1 MLQTLFVALLIGF
14 AVQALGDS
22 GKAVLRGVKHFER
35 VVFRVLSMI
44 MWLAPIGAFGA
55 IAAVVGETG
64 VDALKSLGQIMVAFY
79 LTCFLFIVV
88 ILGSLLRLVTGI
100 SIFSLLRYL
109 AREYLLIV
117 STSSSEAALPG
128 WWRRWSTWASPG
140 RSSGSRCRPG
150 TPSTST
156 APPSI

>member
-1 MLQTLFVALLIGF
+1 M
-14 AVQALGDS
+14 
-22 GKAVLRGVKHFER
+22 LRGVKHFER

-64 VDALKSLGQIMVAFY
+64 VDALKSLGQIVVAFY

-88 ILGSLLRLVTGI
+88 ILGSLLVTGI

-117 STSSSEAALPG
+117 STSSSEAALPPAG
-128 WWRRWSTWASPG
+128 GEDGHLGVSG